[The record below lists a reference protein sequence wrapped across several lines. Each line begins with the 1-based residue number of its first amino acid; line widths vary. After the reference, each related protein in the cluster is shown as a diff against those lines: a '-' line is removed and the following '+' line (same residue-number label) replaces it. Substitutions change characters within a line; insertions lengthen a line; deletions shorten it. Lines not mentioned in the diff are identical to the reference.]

1 MKQRLFVLLFLT
13 GFVPCL
19 ESVNSQYF
27 LILEEKT
34 WTDAQAYCRANYDD
48 LATIAGWSDLDKIKA
63 EAQAHKFISYAWIG
77 LYTNT
82 SAWRWSLGNQSLG
95 NMTDWYTYP
104 PNSEYNEPNNANG
117 HEECCAFNP
126 LGWFDRSCGEQFG
139 FVCFDNQKKGTG
151 KYIYYS
157 TPLTWNAAQSY
168 CRQYH
173 TDLTSSRDATENS
186 IIMNTIPQNNS
197 FNWFGLF
204 RNSWMWSDGNNS
216 TFMVW
221 AQHQPKGNENC
232 VNIRNS
238 RGYNSPCS
246 DVLPFF
252 CHAVAYPRKRQII
265 RMKVR
270 SDQDVNNPAVLL
282 AILQKIQQKMN
293 DHGIA
298 NTTLKWRETLDGEV
312 FHKEK
317 ENTTTSRTNT
327 TCDL

>member
-1 MKQRLFVLLFLT
+1 MDFILLTFYLFH
-13 GFVPCL
+13 
-19 ESVNSQYF
+19 
-27 LILEEKT
+27 I
-34 WTDAQAYCRANYDD
+34 D
-48 LATIAGWSDLDKIKA
+48 
-63 EAQAHKFISYAWIG
+63 
-77 LYTNT
+77 TNT
-82 SAWRWSLGNQSLG
+82 SENSRSVNQYFFFIF
-95 NMTDWYTYP
+95 TD
-104 PNSEYNEPNNANG
+104 
-117 HEECCAFNP
+117 
-126 LGWFDRSCGEQFG
+126 
-139 FVCFDNQKKGTG
+139 QKKGTG

-252 CHAVAYPRKRQII
+252 CHAG
-265 RMKVR
+265 
-270 SDQDVNNPAVLL
+270 D
-282 AILQKIQQKMN
+282 
-293 DHGIA
+293 
-298 NTTLKWRETLDGEV
+298 LKLY
-312 FHKEK
+312 
-317 ENTTTSRTNT
+317 
-327 TCDL
+327 